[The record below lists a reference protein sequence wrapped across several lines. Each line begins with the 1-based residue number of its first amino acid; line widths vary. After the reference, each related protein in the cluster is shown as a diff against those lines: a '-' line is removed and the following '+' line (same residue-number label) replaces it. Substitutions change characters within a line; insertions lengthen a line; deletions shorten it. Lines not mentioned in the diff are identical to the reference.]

1 MDPNS
6 KVDTDYYYEE
16 LDTESEIWVNF
27 PWEQ

>member
-6 KVDTDYYYEE
+6 KVDTDYFYEE
-16 LDTESEIWVNF
+16 LDTDVENWSTF